1 MHGYDRHNGVYVR
14 SYVRSS
20 PDHYKWNNYG
30 PSHDSDQLLNP
41 RVRDNDK
48 DGIPNYLDHDDNNN
62 GVPDDQDPNQY
73 QQSPVQ

>member
-1 MHGYDRHNGVYVR
+1 MSFAVFC
-14 SYVRSS
+14 
-20 PDHYKWNNYG
+20 
-30 PSHDSDQLLNP
+30 DSDQLLNP

-73 QQSPVQ
+73 QQSPTDAPNPLISRPMDREPRSSSFGRG